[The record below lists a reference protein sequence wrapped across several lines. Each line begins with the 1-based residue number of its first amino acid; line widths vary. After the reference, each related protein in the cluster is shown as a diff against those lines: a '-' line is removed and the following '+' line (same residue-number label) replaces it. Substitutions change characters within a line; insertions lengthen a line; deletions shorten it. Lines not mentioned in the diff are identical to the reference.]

1 MTSSFTTNKDLEKP
15 ANGDYVDTWDV
26 PLNGDMTVLDYALGY
41 KITFNATSG
50 SQTLGT
56 YNHTTKVLDTYS
68 YIPLIIYVTGAISA
82 NVTYTIPAGVGGQ
95 WIVYNNTTEA
105 TAGPWTI
112 TFASGGAGASVAV
125 ERGSKT
131 LIYCDGTNVYAI
143 NNVPSANSVGTAAIQ
158 DGAVTNVKLN
168 ADVKASAAEYN
179 AGNLTASITGAI
191 VSTTLSVTAVASGT
205 IVIGMAISGTG
216 VTAGTTITAFLSGT
230 NGGIGTYTVSASQTV
245 ASTTITA
252 TTVNKLLP
260 IYSAWD
266 SAAYVTLT
274 DAAQITPNFSQGY
287 NFKVTIADSR
297 QLMNPT
303 NPKLG
308 QSGLILVTEGA
319 PATASVTGRIDSG
332 TSVATFTGSISSTTL
347 TVTAVA
353 SGTLAVGQLISGTG
367 VTSGTT
373 ITGLG
378 TGSGSTGT
386 YTVSTSQTVAST
398 TITSNV
404 AGTVLTVTAVSSGT
418 LAVGAVLSGTGVTS
432 NTTITALGT
441 GTGGVGTYVV
451 NKSQL
456 TASTSISAVIGRT
469 LTYDTAYKFAGGTA
483 PTFDTT
489 NGALNILT
497 YSVYQLSP
505 LRIAVSCLAGVA

>member
-26 PLNGDMTVLDYALGY
+26 PLNGDMTILDYALGY

-56 YNHTTKVLDTYS
+56 YNHTTKALDTYS

-82 NVTYTIPAGVGGQ
+82 SVTYTIPSGVGGQ
-95 WIVYNNTTEA
+95 WIVYNNTTDA
-105 TAGPWTI
+105 TGGPWTV
-112 TFASGGAGASVAV
+112 TFASGGAGASAV
-125 ERGSKT
+125 IERGSKT

-179 AGNLTASITGAI
+179 AGNLTASVTGSI
-191 VSTTLSVTAVASGT
+191 VTTTLSVTAVSSGT
-205 IVIGMAISGTG
+205 LIVGMEISGTG
-216 VTAGTTITAFLSGT
+216 VTAGTTITALGSGT
-230 NGGIGTYTVSASQTV
+230 GGTGTYTVSSSQTV

-252 TTVNKLLP
+252 TTVNRLLP
-260 IYSAWD
+260 VYSAWD

-274 DAAQITPNFSQGY
+274 DAAQITPNFAQGY
-287 NFKVTIADSR
+287 NFKVTIADNR

-308 QSGLILVTEGA
+308 QSGLILVTEGT
-319 PATASVTGRIDSG
+319 PGTASVTGGIDSG
-332 TSVATFTGSISSTTL
+332 ASVATFTGSISTTTL
-347 TVTAVA
+347 TVTAKA
-353 SGTLAVGQLISGTG
+353 SGTIAVGQLISGTG
-367 VTSGTT
+367 ITAGTT

-378 TGSGSTGT
+378 TGTGSTGT
-386 YTVSTSQTVAST
+386 YTVSVSQTVAST
-398 TITSNV
+398 TITSNA

-418 LAVGAVLSGTGVTS
+418 LAVGAILSGAGITS
-432 NTTITALGT
+432 GTTITAFGT
-441 GTGGVGTYVV
+441 GSGGTGTYVV
-451 NKSQL
+451 DKSQL
-456 TASTSISAVIGRT
+456 TPSTSISATVGRT
-469 LTYDTAYKFAGGTA
+469 LTYDTAYKFANGTA

-489 NGALNILT
+489 SGALNILT

-505 LRIAVSCLAGVA
+505 LRIAVSCLAGVS